1 MKKTLI
7 ILLSALVCLFLIVAC
22 GKSEPEET
30 AASAE
35 QQSVTDVERD
45 EEELPTEGETPT
57 EEPLAEQPSADAP
70 AEEPEPAEEPAP
82 AEPSEAP
89 SGFEGIEVPADGVIR
104 TAAELGKVLT
114 DGDMAGNYKVEAA
127 ELDMTGIRYGSL
139 GREDSPFSG
148 TFDFGGCT
156 LKGLYQ
162 PLFLYTNGAT
172 IDNLKIADTKIENDD
187 ELPEDMIRRYGDE
200 KTARKALREQLRM
213 HKLAMDGDPDEEE
226 IRAHYDALPEDEKRK
241 DYEPFNSMLKLIKK
255 FDGLRIYK
263 LN

>member
-187 ELPEDMIRRYGDE
+187 ELPEDMIRFGLVISDAVDTVLSDIDVADTVELSVNIY
-200 KTARKALREQLRM
+200 TT
-213 HKLAMDGDPDEEE
+213 DGCIGASGTQGE
-226 IRAHYDALPEDEKRK
+226 IA
-241 DYEPFNSMLKLIKK
+241 NSFVSPVPQK
-255 FDGLRIYK
+255 
-263 LN
+263 